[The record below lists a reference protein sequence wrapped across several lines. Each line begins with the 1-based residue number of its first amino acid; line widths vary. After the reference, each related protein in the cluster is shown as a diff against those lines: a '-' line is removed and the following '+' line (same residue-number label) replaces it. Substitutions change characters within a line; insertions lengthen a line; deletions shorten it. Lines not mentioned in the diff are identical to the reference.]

1 MNDRVGADLQFERSG
16 THRENSAIGFR
27 LYLLDRIHGR
37 PLPVGVMGGKKTEPQ
52 SGHSK
57 CEKLQPWALRH
68 SPCLPTQNAFR
79 DKSSN
84 DRQYIE
90 ERSLAKATLPNTLGK
105 EAANQGR
112 FQPRFLPTCRTAK
125 APPPTRSARGRAS
138 RTGTPIPQG
147 PSAAP
152 TEGPPSQAPLAKLRS
167 HHHIENTR
175 LDFGRDVQR

>member
-16 THRENSAIGFR
+16 THRENSAISFR

-37 PLPVGVMGGKKTEPQ
+37 PLPVGVMGGKETEPQ

-90 ERSLAKATLPNTLGK
+90 ERSPAKSPLPNTLGN

-112 FQPRFLPTCRTAK
+112 FQPGFCRPAARLKPRPRLEAPGQSLAHENADTAGPK
-125 APPPTRSARGRAS
+125 RRANGR
-138 RTGTPIPQG
+138 TPE
-147 PSAAP
+147 PSP
-152 TEGPPSQAPLAKLRS
+152 HSQDC
-167 HHHIENTR
+167 T
-175 LDFGRDVQR
+175 